1 MKFIFRFLILV
12 LIILSICVINS
23 CKKNKPAISV
33 FPSLSSPRV
42 FFIGG
47 NTAVVSF
54 DHDNQG
60 GTLVQAYG
68 LCWGTSASPTKESDI
83 SIEFSERLSD
93 GKKVIEGL
101 TPGTKYYIRAYAITN
116 SGTGYGNEINFTTNE
131 ILSTGDSYQGG
142 TLAYIL
148 QPGDPGY
155 ITGETH
161 GLIAAPY
168 DQSRGAVWGCDGIA
182 ISGADGTAIGT
193 GAQNTIDILSGC
205 ITSGIAARLCYD
217 LVLGG
222 HDDWYLPSKE
232 ELEKLYIDRFLIRGF
247 NTSSAIGSSTY
258 WSSSE
263 QNSDAAG
270 EFDPYDAW
278 SKSFEV
284 GLTIYLMKKNS
295 FSVCAI
301 RSF

>member
-1 MKFIFRFLILV
+1 M
-12 LIILSICVINS
+12 
-23 CKKNKPAISV
+23 
-33 FPSLSSPRV
+33 
-42 FFIGG
+42 
-47 NTAVVSF
+47 
-54 DHDNQG
+54 
-60 GTLVQAYG
+60 
-68 LCWGTSASPTKESDI
+68 
-83 SIEFSERLSD
+83 
-93 GKKVIEGL
+93 
-101 TPGTKYYIRAYAITN
+101 
-116 SGTGYGNEINFTTNE
+116 
-131 ILSTGDSYQGG
+131 
-142 TLAYIL
+142 
-148 QPGDPGY
+148 
-155 ITGETH
+155 
-161 GLIAAPY
+161 
-168 DQSRGAVWGCDGIA
+168 
-182 ISGADGTAIGT
+182 
-193 GAQNTIDILSGC
+193 
-205 ITSGIAARLCYD
+205 
-217 LVLGG
+217 GG